1 MPTMQ
6 QYGEFVVRRPFLV
19 IFLSLLLAL
28 TGLSGGRYLGFTNDY
43 RYFFSNE
50 NPYLT
55 AFEELERTYSSPDTI
70 IYVYQPK
77 DGSDASSREGLN
89 LAYELTEGGWQ
100 IPFSTR
106 VDSLTNFQNTRA
118 IGEDDLEVRDLV
130 PDPADIDNQRIKYV
144 EDTILN
150 EPLLAGR
157 LLSLDK
163 KTAAVLVSLR
173 PPRDDVQATTAIVIK
188 AREIH
193 EAMRAKYPDIRIE
206 LTGSQMLSNAFSE
219 AAQED
224 LATLTPTMF
233 VIIALVLIFTTR
245 KLWATFATMIVVTL
259 SAGAAMGTGGWL
271 GFPLSPPA
279 SGAPTIVL
287 TVAVA
292 DCVHILITALVSQG
306 QGMEKRQAIVE
317 SLKINA
323 QAVFL
328 TSVTT
333 AIGLFSLN
341 FSDAPPYRDL
351 GNFAGIGSLYAWV
364 LSMTLFPALLAVL
377 PMKGS
382 AVVDRQSRSMEWLA
396 NIIIDKR
403 RPLMVVML
411 AVVALGAGLLPRLT
425 FNDRFVE
432 YFDERV
438 DFRQASDWASD
449 NLTGIYIINYSL
461 ESGGVGAVSDPEY
474 LENLDNFAGWLRTQP
489 EVVHVASFSDVVK
502 RINRSFNGDRQNFYA
517 VPENRQLAAQYVLL
531 YEMSLPYGLDLND
544 QLNVDKSASRV
555 VVTLKDLST
564 AEMKA
569 LRARALDWLRTNTP
583 ERMHVEP
590 SGQAVMF
597 SYIGERNF
605 EAMTV
610 GTIIAFVLISACLM
624 LALRSLRLG
633 LISLVPNIAPPA
645 VAMGF
650 FSLYQYEVGFWTAFV
665 GATAIGLIVDAT
677 VHMLSKYRHARFEL
691 GYSSVES
698 VRYSFTTVGT
708 ALWVCSFVLVAGF
721 MVLTLSPFLINA
733 MLGRVVALTILTAL
747 VLDFLLL
754 PALLM
759 WIDGRGDPNAP
770 YKAKT
775 GSKDG
780 AEEAAAQPAE

>member
-1 MPTMQ
+1 MPFTMQ
-6 QYGEFVVRRPFLV
+6 QYGEFVTRRPFLV
-19 IFLSLLLAL
+19 IVLSLLLAMASL
-28 TGLSGGRYLGFTNDY
+28 AGGQHLRFTNDY

-70 IYVYQPK
+70 FYVYQPK
-77 DGSDASSREGLN
+77 DGSDATSNEALK
-89 LAYELTEGGWQ
+89 LAYELTEAGWQ
-100 IPFSTR
+100 VPYSTR

-118 IGEDDLEVRDLV
+118 IGEDDLEVRALV
-130 PDPADIDNQRIKYV
+130 PDVAYIDDKRIAYV

-157 LLSLDK
+157 LLSQDK

-173 PPRDDVQATTAIVIK
+173 PPRDDVVATNEIVIK
-188 AREIH
+188 ARGIH
-193 EAMRAKYPDIRIE
+193 EEMRAKYPNIRIE
-206 LTGSQMLSNAFSE
+206 LTGSQMLSNAFAE
-219 AAQED
+219 AAQGD
-224 LATLTPTMF
+224 LTTLTPTMF
-233 VIIALVLIFTTR
+233 VIIALVLIATTR
-245 KLWATFATMIVVTL
+245 KLFATFAAMIVVTL
-259 SAGAAMGTGGWL
+259 SAGMAMGTGGWL
-271 GFPLSPPA
+271 GMPLSPPA
-279 SGAPTIVL
+279 SGAPTIIL

-292 DCVHILITALVSQG
+292 DCVHILITALVAQG
-306 QGMEKRQAIVE
+306 QGKSKREAIIE
-317 SLKINA
+317 SLNINA

-351 GNFAGIGSLYAWV
+351 GTFAGIGSIYAWI
-364 LSMTLFPALLAVL
+364 LSMSLFPALLVLL
-377 PMKGS
+377 PMRQS
-382 AVVDRQSRSMEWLA
+382 RAVDRQSRSMEWLA
-396 NIIIDKR
+396 NMVIAKR
-403 RPLMVVML
+403 RPLMLVML
-411 AVVALGAGLLPRLT
+411 AVTFIGAALLPRLT

-438 DFRQASDWASD
+438 DFRQASDWAAD

-461 ESGGVGAVSDPEY
+461 PSPDVGGVSDPDY
-474 LENLDNFAGWLRTQP
+474 LQDLDAFTQWLRAQP

-502 RINRSFNGDRQNFYA
+502 RINRSFNGDRDAFYA
-517 VPENRQLAAQYVLL
+517 VPENRELAAQYVLL

-544 QLNVDKSASRV
+544 QLNVDKSASRM
-555 VVTLKDLST
+555 VVTLDDLST

-569 LRARALDWLRTNTP
+569 LRARALDWLAANTP
-583 ERMHVEP
+583 ERMHVEA

-605 EAMTV
+605 NAMTV
-610 GTIIAFVLISACLM
+610 GTLVAFILISGCLM

-650 FSLYQYEVGFWTAFV
+650 FSLYTHEVGFWTAFV

-677 VHMLSKYRHARFEL
+677 VHMLSKYRHARFDL
-691 GYSSVES
+691 NYSSIES
-698 VRYSFTTVGT
+698 VRYSFRMVGT
-708 ALWVCSFVLVAGF
+708 ALWVCSFVLIAGF

-770 YKAKT
+770 MRRDENTDAPL
-775 GSKDG
+775 
-780 AEEAAAQPAE
+780 AQPAE

>member
-1 MPTMQ
+1 MPFTMQ
-6 QYGEFVVRRPFLV
+6 QYGEFVTRRPFLV
-19 IFLSLLLAL
+19 IVLSLLLAMASL
-28 TGLSGGRYLGFTNDY
+28 AGGQHLRFTNDY

-70 IYVYQPK
+70 FYVYQPK
-77 DGSDASSREGLN
+77 DGSDATSNEALK
-89 LAYELTEGGWQ
+89 LAYELTEAGWQ
-100 IPFSTR
+100 VPYSTR

-118 IGEDDLEVRDLV
+118 IGEDDLEVRALV
-130 PDPADIDNQRIKYV
+130 PDVTDIDDKRIGYV

-157 LLSLDK
+157 LLSQDK

-173 PPRDDVQATTAIVIK
+173 PPRDDVVATNDIVIK
-188 AREIH
+188 ARAIH
-193 EAMRAKYPDIRIE
+193 EEMRAKYPNIRIE
-206 LTGSQMLSNAFSE
+206 LTGSQMLSNAFAE
-219 AAQED
+219 AAQGD
-224 LATLTPTMF
+224 LTTLTPTMF
-233 VIIALVLIFTTR
+233 VIIALVLIATTR
-245 KLWATFATMIVVTL
+245 KLFATFAAMIVVTL
-259 SAGAAMGTGGWL
+259 SAGMAMGTGGWL
-271 GFPLSPPA
+271 GMPLSPPA
-279 SGAPTIVL
+279 SGAPTIIL

-292 DCVHILITALVSQG
+292 DCVHILITALVAQG
-306 QGMEKRQAIVE
+306 QGKSKREAIIE
-317 SLKINA
+317 SLNINA

-351 GNFAGIGSLYAWV
+351 GTFAGIGSIYAWI
-364 LSMTLFPALLAVL
+364 LSMSLFPALLVLL
-377 PMKGS
+377 PMRAS
-382 AVVDRQSRSMEWLA
+382 TAVDRQSRSMEWLA
-396 NIIIDKR
+396 NMVIAKR
-403 RPLMVVML
+403 RPLMLAML
-411 AVVALGAGLLPRLT
+411 AVTFIGAALLPRLT

-438 DFRQASDWASD
+438 DFRQASDWAAD

-461 ESGGVGAVSDPEY
+461 PSPDVGGVSDPDY
-474 LENLDNFAGWLRTQP
+474 LQDLDAFTQWLRAQP

-502 RINRSFNGDRQNFYA
+502 RINRSFNGDRDAFYA
-517 VPENRQLAAQYVLL
+517 VPENRELAAQYVLL

-544 QLNVDKSASRV
+544 QLNVDKSASRM
-555 VVTLKDLST
+555 VVTLDDLST

-569 LRARALDWLRTNTP
+569 LRARALDWLAANTP
-583 ERMHVEP
+583 ERMHVEA

-605 EAMTV
+605 SAMTV
-610 GTIIAFVLISACLM
+610 GTLVAFILISGCLM

-650 FSLYQYEVGFWTAFV
+650 FSLYTHEVGFWTAFV

-677 VHMLSKYRHARFEL
+677 VHMLSKYRHARFDL
-691 GYSSVES
+691 NYSSIES
-698 VRYSFTTVGT
+698 VRYSFRMVGT
-708 ALWVCSFVLVAGF
+708 ALWVCSFVLIAGF
-721 MVLTLSPFLINA
+721 MVLTLSPFLIND

-759 WIDGRGDPNAP
+759 WIDGRGDPHAPMRRDENADAP
-770 YKAKT
+770 L
-775 GSKDG
+775 
-780 AEEAAAQPAE
+780 AQPAE

>member
-6 QYGEFVVRRPFLV
+6 QYGEFVIRRPFLV
-19 IFLSLLLAL
+19 ILVSLLLAMAAL
-28 TGLSGGRYLGFTNDY
+28 AGGQHLRFTNDY
-43 RYFFSNE
+43 RYFFSEE

-77 DGSDASSREGLN
+77 DGSDATSRQALN
-89 LAYELTEGGWQ
+89 LAYELTESGWQ
-100 IPFSTR
+100 VPFSTR
-106 VDSLTNFQNTRA
+106 VDSLTNFQNTRS
-118 IGEDDLEVRDLV
+118 IGEDDLEVRALV
-130 PDPADIDNQRIKYV
+130 PDPSDIDAARIKYV
-144 EDTILN
+144 EDTILS

-157 LLSLDK
+157 LLSYDK

-173 PPRDDVQATTAIVIK
+173 PPVDDPAATNDIVIK
-188 AREIH
+188 ARAIH
-193 EAMRAKYPDIRIE
+193 EEMRAKYPNIRIE
-206 LTGSQMLSNAFSE
+206 LTGSQILSNAFAE
-219 AAQED
+219 AAQND
-224 LATLTPTMF
+224 LTTLTPTMF
-233 VIIALVLIFTTR
+233 AIIALVLIVTTR
-245 KLWATFATMIVVTL
+245 KLFATFAAMIVVTL
-259 SAGAAMGTGGWL
+259 SAGMAMGTGGWL
-271 GFPLSPPA
+271 GLPLSPPA
-279 SGAPTIVL
+279 SGAPTIIL

-292 DCVHILITALVSQG
+292 DCVHILITALVAQG
-306 QGMEKRQAIVE
+306 RGMDKKQAIVE
-317 SLKINA
+317 SLNVNA

-351 GNFAGIGSLYAWV
+351 GTFGGIGSIYAWV
-364 LSMTLFPALLAVL
+364 LSMSLFPALLTIL
-377 PMKGS
+377 PMRASS
-382 AVVDRQSRSMEWLA
+382 AVDRQSRSMEWLA
-396 NIIIDKR
+396 QLVIAKR
-403 RPLMVVML
+403 KPLMFAML
-411 AVVALGAGLLPRLT
+411 AVTLIGTALIPRLT

-438 DFRQASDWASD
+438 DFRTASDWAAD

-461 ESGGVGAVSDPEY
+461 ESGDVGGVSDPDY
-474 LENLDNFAGWLRTQP
+474 LADLDNFAQWLRQQP

-502 RINRSFNGDRQNFYA
+502 RINRSFNGDRQSKYK

-544 QLNVDKSASRV
+544 QLNVDKSASRM
-555 VVTLKDLST
+555 VVTLNDLST
-564 AEMKA
+564 VEMKA
-569 LRARALDWLRTNTP
+569 LRARATDWLSDNTP
-583 ERMHVEP
+583 QRMHVEP

-597 SYIGERNF
+597 AYIGERNLS
-605 EAMTV
+605 AMTV
-610 GTIIAFVLISACLM
+610 GTIVAFVLISGCLM

-633 LISLVPNIAPPA
+633 LISLVPNIVPPA

-650 FSLYQYEVGFWTAFV
+650 FSLYQHEVGFWTAFV

-677 VHMLSKYRHARFEL
+677 VHMLSKYRYARFDL
-691 GYSSVES
+691 NYSSIES
-698 VRYSFTTVGT
+698 VRYSFMTVGT
-708 ALWVCSFVLVAGF
+708 ALWICSFVLIAGF

-733 MLGRVVALTILTAL
+733 MLGSVVALTILTAL

-770 YKAKT
+770 FKT
-775 GSKDG
+775 DQ
-780 AEEAAAQPAE
+780 ADTNNATAQPAE

>member
-6 QYGEFVVRRPFLV
+6 QYGEFVTRRPILV
-19 IFLSLLLAL
+19 IVLSLLLAAMAIA
-28 TGLSGGRYLGFTNDY
+28 GGQHLRFTNDY

-70 IYVYQPK
+70 VYVYQPQ
-77 DGSDASSREGLN
+77 DGTLATSREALN
-89 LAYELTEGGWQ
+89 LAYDMTEAGWQ
-100 IPFSTR
+100 IPYSTR

-130 PDPADIDNQRIKYV
+130 PDPADISDARIAYV

-157 LLSLDK
+157 LLSLDR
-163 KTAAVLVSLR
+163 KTAAVMVSLR
-173 PPRDDVQATTAIVIK
+173 PPRDDVVATNEIVIK
-188 AREIH
+188 ARAVH
-193 EAMRAKYPDIRIE
+193 EAMRAKYPNIRIE
-206 LTGSQMLSNAFSE
+206 LTGSQILSNAFAE
-219 AAQED
+219 AAQAD

-233 VIIALVLIFTTR
+233 IIIAVVLILATR
-245 KLWATFATMIVVTL
+245 KIFGTIAAMIVVTL
-259 SAGAAMGTGGWL
+259 STGMAMGTGGWL

-279 SGAPTIVL
+279 SGAPTIIL

-292 DCVHILITALVSQG
+292 DCVHILITALVAQG
-306 QGMEKRQAIVE
+306 RGLDKKQAIIE
-317 SLKINA
+317 SLNVNA

-351 GNFAGIGSLYAWV
+351 GNFAGIGSIYAWI
-364 LSMTLFPALLAVL
+364 LSMSLFPALLTLL
-377 PMKGS
+377 PMRAS
-382 AVVDRQSRSMEWLA
+382 QAVDRQSRSMEWLA
-396 NIIIDKR
+396 NLVIAR
-403 RPLMVVML
+403 RKPLMLAML
-411 AVVALGAGLLPRLT
+411 ALTLIGTALLPRLT

-432 YFDERV
+432 YFDERI
-438 DFRQASDWASD
+438 DFRTASDWAAD

-461 ESGGVGAVSDPEY
+461 KSGAVGAVADPDY
-474 LENLDNFAGWLRTQP
+474 LEDLNNFANWLRQQP
-489 EVVHVASFSDVVK
+489 EVVHVAAFSDVVK
-502 RINRSFNGDRQNFYA
+502 RINRSFNGDRQAFYA
-517 VPENRQLAAQYVLL
+517 VPDNRQLAAQYVLL

-544 QLNVDKSASRV
+544 QLNVDKSASRL
-555 VVTLKDLST
+555 VVTLDDLST
-564 AEMKA
+564 AEMHGLRNRAMTWLKA
-569 LRARALDWLRTNTP
+569 NTP
-583 ERMHVEP
+583 QRMHVDP

-605 EAMTV
+605 RAMTT
-610 GTIIAFVLISACLM
+610 GTLVAFILISACLM
-624 LALRSLRLG
+624 LALKSLRLG
-633 LISLVPNIAPPA
+633 LISLMPNIAPPA

-650 FSLYQYEVGFWTAFV
+650 FSLYQVEVGFWTAFV

-677 VHMLSKYRHARFEL
+677 VHMLSKYRHARFDL
-691 GYSSVES
+691 NYSSIDS
-698 VRYSFTTVGT
+698 VRYSFATVGT
-708 ALWVCSFVLVAGF
+708 ALWVCSFVLIAGF
-721 MVLTLSPFLINA
+721 LVLTLSPFLINA
-733 MLGRVVALTILTAL
+733 MLGRVVAFTIFTAL

-770 YKAKT
+770 MRGPDT
-775 GSKDG
+775 
-780 AEEAAAQPAE
+780 AAQPAE

>member
-6 QYGEFVVRRPFLV
+6 QYGEFVIRRPFLV
-19 IFLSLLLAL
+19 ILVSLLLAMAAL
-28 TGLSGGRYLGFTNDY
+28 AGGQHLRFTNDY
-43 RYFFSNE
+43 RYFFSEE

-77 DGSDASSREGLN
+77 DGSDATSRQALN
-89 LAYELTEGGWQ
+89 LAYELTESGWQ
-100 IPFSTR
+100 VPFSTR
-106 VDSLTNFQNTRA
+106 VDSLTNFQNTRS
-118 IGEDDLEVRDLV
+118 IGEDDLEVRALV
-130 PDPADIDNQRIKYV
+130 PDPSDIDAARIKYV
-144 EDTILN
+144 EDTILS

-157 LLSLDK
+157 LLSYDK

-173 PPRDDVQATTAIVIK
+173 PPVDDPAATNDIVIK
-188 AREIH
+188 ARAIH
-193 EAMRAKYPDIRIE
+193 EEMRAKYPNIRIE
-206 LTGSQMLSNAFSE
+206 LTGSQMLSNAFAE
-219 AAQED
+219 AAQND
-224 LATLTPTMF
+224 LTTLTPTMF
-233 VIIALVLIFTTR
+233 AIIALVLIVTTR
-245 KLWATFATMIVVTL
+245 KLFATFAAMIVVTL
-259 SAGAAMGTGGWL
+259 SAGMAMGTGGWL
-271 GFPLSPPA
+271 GLPLSPPA
-279 SGAPTIVL
+279 SGAPTIIL

-292 DCVHILITALVSQG
+292 DCVHILITALVAQG
-306 QGMEKRQAIVE
+306 RGLDKKQAIVE
-317 SLKINA
+317 SLNVNA

-351 GNFAGIGSLYAWV
+351 GTFGGIGSIYAWI
-364 LSMTLFPALLAVL
+364 LSMSLFPALLTIL
-377 PMKGS
+377 PMRASS
-382 AVVDRQSRSMEWLA
+382 AVDRQSRSMEWLA
-396 NIIIDKR
+396 QLVIAKR
-403 RPLMVVML
+403 KPLMFAML
-411 AVVALGAGLLPRLT
+411 AVTLIGTALIPRLT

-438 DFRQASDWASD
+438 DFRTASDWAAD

-461 ESGGVGAVSDPEY
+461 ESGDVGGVSDPDY
-474 LENLDNFAGWLRTQP
+474 LADLDNFAQWLRQQP

-502 RINRSFNGDRQNFYA
+502 RINRSFNGDRQSKYK

-544 QLNVDKSASRV
+544 QLNVDKSASRM
-555 VVTLKDLST
+555 VVTLNDLST
-564 AEMKA
+564 VEMKA
-569 LRARALDWLRTNTP
+569 LRARATDWLSDNTP
-583 ERMHVEP
+583 QRMHVEP

-597 SYIGERNF
+597 AYIGERNLS
-605 EAMTV
+605 AMTV
-610 GTIIAFVLISACLM
+610 GTIVAFVLISGCLM

-633 LISLVPNIAPPA
+633 LISLVPNIVPPA

-650 FSLYQYEVGFWTAFV
+650 FSLYQHEVGFWTAFV

-677 VHMLSKYRHARFEL
+677 VHMLSKYRYARFDL
-691 GYSSVES
+691 NYSSIES
-698 VRYSFTTVGT
+698 VRYSFVTVGT
-708 ALWVCSFVLVAGF
+708 ALWICSFVLIAGF

-733 MLGRVVALTILTAL
+733 MLGSVVALTILTAL

-770 YKAKT
+770 FKT
-775 GSKDG
+775 DQ
-780 AEEAAAQPAE
+780 ADTNNATAQPAE

>member
-6 QYGEFVVRRPFLV
+6 QYGEFVTRRPILV
-19 IFLSLLLAL
+19 IVLSLLLAAMAIA
-28 TGLSGGRYLGFTNDY
+28 GGQHLRFTNDY

-70 IYVYQPK
+70 VYVYQPQ
-77 DGSDASSREGLN
+77 DGTLATSREALN
-89 LAYELTEGGWQ
+89 LAYDMTEAGWQ
-100 IPFSTR
+100 IPYSTR

-130 PDPADIDNQRIKYV
+130 PDPADISDARIAYV

-157 LLSLDK
+157 LLSLDR
-163 KTAAVLVSLR
+163 KTAAVMVSLR
-173 PPRDDVQATTAIVIK
+173 PPRDDVVATNEIVIK
-188 AREIH
+188 ARAVH
-193 EAMRAKYPDIRIE
+193 EAMRAKYPNIRIE
-206 LTGSQMLSNAFSE
+206 LTGSQILSNAFAE
-219 AAQED
+219 AAQAD

-233 VIIALVLIFTTR
+233 IIIAVVLILATR
-245 KLWATFATMIVVTL
+245 KIFGTIAAMIVVTL
-259 SAGAAMGTGGWL
+259 STGMAMGTGGWL

-279 SGAPTIVL
+279 SGAPTIIL

-292 DCVHILITALVSQG
+292 DCVHILITALVAQG
-306 QGMEKRQAIVE
+306 RGLDKKQAIIE
-317 SLKINA
+317 SLNVNA

-351 GNFAGIGSLYAWV
+351 GNFAGIGSIYAWI
-364 LSMTLFPALLAVL
+364 LSMSLFPALLTLL
-377 PMKGS
+377 PMRAS
-382 AVVDRQSRSMEWLA
+382 QAVDRQSRSMEWLA
-396 NIIIDKR
+396 NLVIAR
-403 RPLMVVML
+403 RKPLMLAML
-411 AVVALGAGLLPRLT
+411 ALTLIGTALLPRLT

-432 YFDERV
+432 YFDERI
-438 DFRQASDWASD
+438 DFRTASDWAAD

-461 ESGGVGAVSDPEY
+461 KSGAVGAVADPDY
-474 LENLDNFAGWLRTQP
+474 LEDLNNFANWLRQQP
-489 EVVHVASFSDVVK
+489 EVVHVAAFSDVVK
-502 RINRSFNGDRQNFYA
+502 RINRSFNGDRQAFYA
-517 VPENRQLAAQYVLL
+517 VPDNRQLAAQYVLL

-544 QLNVDKSASRV
+544 QLNVDKSASRL
-555 VVTLKDLST
+555 VVTLDDLST
-564 AEMKA
+564 AEMHGLRNRAMTWLKA
-569 LRARALDWLRTNTP
+569 NTP
-583 ERMHVEP
+583 QRMHVDP

-605 EAMTV
+605 RAMTT
-610 GTIIAFVLISACLM
+610 GTLVAFILISACLM
-624 LALRSLRLG
+624 LALKSLRLG
-633 LISLVPNIAPPA
+633 LISLMPNIAPPA

-650 FSLYQYEVGFWTAFV
+650 FSLYQVEVGFWTAFV

-677 VHMLSKYRHARFEL
+677 VHMLSKYRHARFDL
-691 GYSSVES
+691 NYSSIDS
-698 VRYSFTTVGT
+698 VRYSFATVGT
-708 ALWVCSFVLVAGF
+708 ALWVCSFVLIAGF
-721 MVLTLSPFLINA
+721 LVLTLSPFLTTA
-733 MLGRVVALTILTAL
+733 MLGRVVAFTIFTAL

-770 YKAKT
+770 MRGPDT
-775 GSKDG
+775 
-780 AEEAAAQPAE
+780 AAQPAE

>member
-6 QYGEFVVRRPFLV
+6 QYGEFVTRRPILV
-19 IFLSLLLAL
+19 IVLSLLLAAMAIA
-28 TGLSGGRYLGFTNDY
+28 GGQHLRFTNDY

-70 IYVYQPK
+70 VYVYQPQ
-77 DGSDASSREGLN
+77 DGTLATSREALN
-89 LAYELTEGGWQ
+89 LAYDMTEAGWQ
-100 IPFSTR
+100 IPYSTR

-118 IGEDDLEVRDLV
+118 VGEDDLEVRDLV
-130 PDPADIDNQRIKYV
+130 PDASDISDARIAYV

-157 LLSLDK
+157 LLSLDR
-163 KTAAVLVSLR
+163 KTAAVMVSLR
-173 PPRDDVQATTAIVIK
+173 PPRDDVVATNEIVIK
-188 AREIH
+188 ARAVH
-193 EAMRAKYPDIRIE
+193 EAMRAKYPNIRIE
-206 LTGSQMLSNAFSE
+206 LTGSQILSNAFAE

-233 VIIALVLIFTTR
+233 IIIAVVLILATR
-245 KLWATFATMIVVTL
+245 KIFATIAAMIVVTL
-259 SAGAAMGTGGWL
+259 STAMAMGSGGWL

-279 SGAPTIVL
+279 SGAPTIIL

-292 DCVHILITALVSQG
+292 DCVHILITALVAQG
-306 QGMEKRQAIVE
+306 RGLDKKQAIIE
-317 SLKINA
+317 SLNVNA

-351 GNFAGIGSLYAWV
+351 GNFAGIGSIYAWI
-364 LSMTLFPALLAVL
+364 LSMSLFPALLTLL
-377 PMKGS
+377 PMRPS
-382 AVVDRQSRSMEWLA
+382 QAVDRQSRSMEWLA
-396 NIIIDKR
+396 NLVISR
-403 RPLMVVML
+403 RKPIMVAML
-411 AVVALGAGLLPRLT
+411 ALTVIGTALLPRLT

-432 YFDERV
+432 YFDERI
-438 DFRQASDWASD
+438 DFRTASDWAAD

-461 ESGGVGAVSDPEY
+461 KSGAVGAVADPDY
-474 LENLDNFAGWLRTQP
+474 LEDLNNFAAWLRGQP
-489 EVVHVASFSDVVK
+489 EVVHVAAFSDVVK
-502 RINRSFNGDRQNFYA
+502 RINRSFNGDRQEFYA
-517 VPENRQLAAQYVLL
+517 VPDNRQLAAQYVLL

-544 QLNVDKSASRV
+544 QLNVDKSASRL
-555 VVTLKDLST
+555 VVTLDDLST
-564 AEMKA
+564 AEMHG
-569 LRARALDWLRTNTP
+569 LRNRAMGWLEANTP
-583 ERMHVEP
+583 QRMHVDP

-605 EAMTV
+605 RAMTT
-610 GTIIAFVLISACLM
+610 GTLIAFILISACLM
-624 LALRSLRLG
+624 LALKSLRLG
-633 LISLVPNIAPPA
+633 LISLMPNIAPPA

-650 FSLYQYEVGFWTAFV
+650 FSLYQVEVGFWTAFV

-677 VHMLSKYRHARFEL
+677 VHMLSKYRHARFDL
-691 GYSSVES
+691 NYSSIDS
-698 VRYSFTTVGT
+698 VRYSFATVGT
-708 ALWVCSFVLVAGF
+708 ALWVCSFVLIAGF
-721 MVLTLSPFLINA
+721 LVLTLSPFLINA
-733 MLGRVVALTILTAL
+733 MLGRVVAFTILTAL
-747 VLDFLLL
+747 ILDFLLL

-770 YKAKT
+770 MRADDT
-775 GSKDG
+775 
-780 AEEAAAQPAE
+780 AAQPAE

>member
-6 QYGEFVVRRPFLV
+6 QYGEFVIRRPFLV
-19 IFLSLLLAL
+19 ILVSLLLAMAAL
-28 TGLSGGRYLGFTNDY
+28 AGGQHLRFTNDY
-43 RYFFSNE
+43 RYFFSEE

-77 DGSDASSREGLN
+77 DGSDATSRQALN

-100 IPFSTR
+100 VPFSTR
-106 VDSLTNFQNTRA
+106 VDSLTNFQNTRS
-118 IGEDDLEVRDLV
+118 IGEDDLEVRALV
-130 PDPADIDNQRIKYV
+130 PDPSDIDAARIKYV
-144 EDTILN
+144 EDTILS

-157 LLSLDK
+157 LLSYDK

-173 PPRDDVQATTAIVIK
+173 PPVDDPAATNDIVIK
-188 AREIH
+188 ARAIH
-193 EAMRAKYPDIRIE
+193 EEMRAKYPNIRIE
-206 LTGSQMLSNAFSE
+206 LTGSQMLSNAFAE
-219 AAQED
+219 AAQAD

-233 VIIALVLIFTTR
+233 AIIALVLIVTTR
-245 KLWATFATMIVVTL
+245 KLFATFAAMIVVTL
-259 SAGAAMGTGGWL
+259 SAGMAMGTGGWL
-271 GFPLSPPA
+271 GLPLSPPA
-279 SGAPTIVL
+279 SGAPTIIL

-292 DCVHILITALVSQG
+292 DCVHILITALVAQG
-306 QGMEKRQAIVE
+306 RGMDKKQAIVE
-317 SLKINA
+317 SLNVNA

-351 GNFAGIGSLYAWV
+351 GTFGGIGSIYAWI
-364 LSMTLFPALLAVL
+364 LSMSLFPALLTIL
-377 PMKGS
+377 PMRASS
-382 AVVDRQSRSMEWLA
+382 AVDRQSRSMEWLA
-396 NIIIDKR
+396 QLVIAKR
-403 RPLMVVML
+403 KPLMFAML
-411 AVVALGAGLLPRLT
+411 AVTLIGTALIPRLT

-438 DFRQASDWASD
+438 DFRTASDWAAD

-461 ESGGVGAVSDPEY
+461 ESGDVGGVSDPDY
-474 LENLDNFAGWLRTQP
+474 LADLDNFAQWLRQQP

-502 RINRSFNGDRQNFYA
+502 RINRSFNGDRQSKYK

-544 QLNVDKSASRV
+544 QLNVDKSASRM
-555 VVTLKDLST
+555 VVTLNDLST
-564 AEMKA
+564 VEMKA
-569 LRARALDWLRTNTP
+569 LRARASDWLSDNTP
-583 ERMHVEP
+583 QRMHVEP

-597 SYIGERNF
+597 AYIGERNLS
-605 EAMTV
+605 AMTV
-610 GTIIAFVLISACLM
+610 GTIVAFILISGCLM

-633 LISLVPNIAPPA
+633 LISLVPNILPPA

-650 FSLYQYEVGFWTAFV
+650 FSLYQHEVGFWTAFV

-677 VHMLSKYRHARFEL
+677 VHMLSKYRYARFDL
-691 GYSSVES
+691 NYSSIES
-698 VRYSFTTVGT
+698 VRYSFMTVGT
-708 ALWVCSFVLVAGF
+708 ALWICSFVLIAGF

-733 MLGRVVALTILTAL
+733 MLGSVVALTILTAL

-770 YKAKT
+770 FKT
-775 GSKDG
+775 DQ
-780 AEEAAAQPAE
+780 ADTNNATAQPAE

>member
-6 QYGEFVVRRPFLV
+6 QYGEFVIRRPFLV
-19 IFLSLLLAL
+19 ILVSLLLAMAAL
-28 TGLSGGRYLGFTNDY
+28 AGGQYLRFTNDY
-43 RYFFSNE
+43 RYFFSEE

-77 DGSDASSREGLN
+77 DGSDATSRQALN
-89 LAYELTEGGWQ
+89 LAYELTESGWQ
-100 IPFSTR
+100 VPFSTR
-106 VDSLTNFQNTRA
+106 VDSLTNFQNTRS
-118 IGEDDLEVRDLV
+118 IGEDDLEVRALV
-130 PDPADIDNQRIKYV
+130 PDPSDIDAARIKYV
-144 EDTILN
+144 EDTILS

-157 LLSLDK
+157 LLSYDK

-173 PPRDDVQATTAIVIK
+173 PPVDDPAATNDIVIN
-188 AREIH
+188 ARAIH
-193 EAMRAKYPDIRIE
+193 EEMRAKYPNIRIE
-206 LTGSQMLSNAFSE
+206 LTGSQILSNAFAE
-219 AAQED
+219 AAQND
-224 LATLTPTMF
+224 LTTLTPTMF
-233 VIIALVLIFTTR
+233 AIIALVLIVTTR
-245 KLWATFATMIVVTL
+245 KLFATFAAMIVVTL
-259 SAGAAMGTGGWL
+259 SAGMAMGTGGWL
-271 GFPLSPPA
+271 GLPLSPPA
-279 SGAPTIVL
+279 SGAPTIIL

-292 DCVHILITALVSQG
+292 DCVHILITALVAQG
-306 QGMEKRQAIVE
+306 RGMDKKQAIVE
-317 SLKINA
+317 SLNVNA

-351 GNFAGIGSLYAWV
+351 GTFGGIGSIYAWV
-364 LSMTLFPALLAVL
+364 LSMSLFPALLTIL
-377 PMKGS
+377 PMRASS
-382 AVVDRQSRSMEWLA
+382 AVDRQSRSMEWLA
-396 NIIIDKR
+396 QLVIAKR
-403 RPLMVVML
+403 KPLMFAML
-411 AVVALGAGLLPRLT
+411 AVTLIGTALIPRLT

-438 DFRQASDWASD
+438 DFRTASDWAAD

-461 ESGGVGAVSDPEY
+461 ESGDVGGVSDPDY
-474 LENLDNFAGWLRTQP
+474 LADLDNFAQWLRQQP

-502 RINRSFNGDRQNFYA
+502 RINRSFNGDRQSKYK

-544 QLNVDKSASRV
+544 QLNVDKSASRM
-555 VVTLKDLST
+555 VVTLNDLST
-564 AEMKA
+564 VEMKA
-569 LRARALDWLRTNTP
+569 LRARATDWLSDNTP
-583 ERMHVEP
+583 QRMHVEP

-597 SYIGERNF
+597 AYIGERNLS
-605 EAMTV
+605 AMTV
-610 GTIIAFVLISACLM
+610 GTIVAFVLISGCLM

-633 LISLVPNIAPPA
+633 LISLVPNIVPPA

-650 FSLYQYEVGFWTAFV
+650 FSLYQHEVGFWTAFV

-677 VHMLSKYRHARFEL
+677 VHMLSKYRYARFDL
-691 GYSSVES
+691 NYSSIES
-698 VRYSFTTVGT
+698 VRYSFMTVGT
-708 ALWVCSFVLVAGF
+708 ALWICSFVLIAGF

-733 MLGRVVALTILTAL
+733 MLGSVVALTILTAL

-770 YKAKT
+770 FKT
-775 GSKDG
+775 DQ
-780 AEEAAAQPAE
+780 ADTNNATAQPAE

>member
-6 QYGEFVVRRPFLV
+6 QYGEFVIRRPFLV
-19 IFLSLLLAL
+19 ILVSLLLAMAAL
-28 TGLSGGRYLGFTNDY
+28 AGGQYLRFTNDY
-43 RYFFSNE
+43 RYFFSEE

-77 DGSDASSREGLN
+77 DGSDATSRQALN
-89 LAYELTEGGWQ
+89 LAYELTENGWQ
-100 IPFSTR
+100 VPFSTR
-106 VDSLTNFQNTRA
+106 VDSLTNFQNTRS
-118 IGEDDLEVRDLV
+118 IGEDDLEVRALV
-130 PDPADIDNQRIKYV
+130 PDPSDIDAARIKYV
-144 EDTILN
+144 EDTILS

-157 LLSLDK
+157 LLSYDK

-173 PPRDDVQATTAIVIK
+173 PPVDDPAATNDIVIN
-188 AREIH
+188 ARAIH
-193 EAMRAKYPDIRIE
+193 EEMRAKYPNIRIE
-206 LTGSQMLSNAFSE
+206 LTGSQMLSNAFAE
-219 AAQED
+219 AAQND
-224 LATLTPTMF
+224 LTTLTPTMF
-233 VIIALVLIFTTR
+233 AIIALVLIVTTR
-245 KLWATFATMIVVTL
+245 KLFATFAAMIVVTL
-259 SAGAAMGTGGWL
+259 SAGMAMGTGGWL
-271 GFPLSPPA
+271 GLPLSPPA
-279 SGAPTIVL
+279 SGAPTIIL

-292 DCVHILITALVSQG
+292 DCVHILITALVAQG
-306 QGMEKRQAIVE
+306 RGMDKKQAIVE
-317 SLKINA
+317 SLNVNA

-351 GNFAGIGSLYAWV
+351 GTFGGIGSIYAWV
-364 LSMTLFPALLAVL
+364 LSMSLFPALLTIL
-377 PMKGS
+377 PMRASS
-382 AVVDRQSRSMEWLA
+382 AVDRQSRSMEWLA
-396 NIIIDKR
+396 QLVIAKR
-403 RPLMVVML
+403 KPLMFAML
-411 AVVALGAGLLPRLT
+411 AVTLIGTALIPRLT

-438 DFRQASDWASD
+438 DFRTASDWAAD

-461 ESGGVGAVSDPEY
+461 ESGDVGGVSDPDY
-474 LENLDNFAGWLRTQP
+474 LADLDNFAQWLRQQP

-502 RINRSFNGDRQNFYA
+502 RINRSFNGDRQSKYK

-544 QLNVDKSASRV
+544 QLNVDKSASRM
-555 VVTLKDLST
+555 VVTLNDLST
-564 AEMKA
+564 VEMKA
-569 LRARALDWLRTNTP
+569 LRARATDWLSDNTP
-583 ERMHVEP
+583 QRMHVEP
-590 SGQAVMF
+590 SGQAVRF
-597 SYIGERNF
+597 AYIGERNLS
-605 EAMTV
+605 AMTV
-610 GTIIAFVLISACLM
+610 GTIVAFVLISGCLM

-633 LISLVPNIAPPA
+633 LISLVPNIVPPA

-650 FSLYQYEVGFWTAFV
+650 FSLYQHEVGFWTAFV

-677 VHMLSKYRHARFEL
+677 VHMLSKYRYARFDL
-691 GYSSVES
+691 NYSSIES
-698 VRYSFTTVGT
+698 VRYSFMTVGT
-708 ALWVCSFVLVAGF
+708 ALWICSFVLIAGF

-733 MLGRVVALTILTAL
+733 MLGSVVALTILTAL

-770 YKAKT
+770 FKT
-775 GSKDG
+775 DQ
-780 AEEAAAQPAE
+780 ADTNNATAQPAE

>member
-1 MPTMQ
+1 MKFTMQ
-6 QYGEFVVRRPFLV
+6 QYGAFVTRHPFIV
-19 IFLSLLLAL
+19 IALSLLLSLAAL
-28 TGLSGGRYLGFTNDY
+28 AGGQHLRFTNDY
-43 RYFFSNE
+43 RYFFSND

-70 IYVYQPK
+70 FFVYQPK
-77 DGSDASSREGLN
+77 DGSDATSRTALN
-89 LAYELTEGGWQ
+89 LAYELTDAGWQ

-130 PDPADIDNQRIKYV
+130 PSLADIDEARIKYV
-144 EDTILN
+144 EDTVLN

-157 LLSLDK
+157 LMSTNK

-173 PPRDDVQATTAIVIK
+173 PPTDDVVATNSIVNK

-193 EAMRAKYPDIRIE
+193 AQMRAKYPDIRIE

-219 AAQED
+219 AAQGD
-224 LATLTPTMF
+224 LKTLTPTMF
-233 VIIALVLIFTTR
+233 VIIALVLIITTR
-245 KLWATFATMIVVTL
+245 KLFATIATMIVVTL
-259 SAGAAMGTGGWL
+259 AAGAAMGTGGWL
-271 GFPLSPPA
+271 GMPLSPPA
-279 SGAPTIVL
+279 SGAPTIIL

-306 QGMEKRQAIVE
+306 AGMEKREAISE

-351 GNFAGIGSLYAWV
+351 GTFAGIGSIYAWI
-364 LSMTLFPALLAVL
+364 LSMTLFPALLTIM
-377 PMKGS
+377 PMKAS

-396 NIIIDKR
+396 NLVISKR
-403 RPLMVVML
+403 RPLMLAML
-411 AVVALGAGLLPRLT
+411 ALTLIGTALLPRLT

-438 DFRQASDWASD
+438 DFRQASDWAAD

-461 ESGGVGAVSDPEY
+461 ESGDIGAVSDPAY
-474 LENLDNFAGWLRTQP
+474 LTHLDAFANWMRQQP
-489 EVVHVASFSDVVK
+489 EVVHVAAFSDVVK
-502 RINRSFNGDRQNFYA
+502 RINRSFNGDRQSFYA

-544 QLNVDKSASRV
+544 QLNVDKSASRM
-555 VVTLKDLST
+555 VVTLEDLST
-564 AEMKA
+564 AEMKV
-569 LRARALDWLRTNTP
+569 LRARALDWLKANTP

-605 EAMTV
+605 NAMTT
-610 GTIIAFVLISACLM
+610 GTLLAFILISACLM

-633 LISLVPNIAPPA
+633 LISLVPNIAPPV

-650 FSLYQYEVGFWTAFV
+650 FSLYKYEVGFWTAFV
-665 GATAIGLIVDAT
+665 AATAIGLIVDAT
-677 VHMLSKYRHARFEL
+677 VHMLSKYRHARL
-691 GYSSVES
+691 DLNYSSIDS
-698 VRYSFTTVGT
+698 VRYSFMTVGT
-708 ALWVCSFVLVAGF
+708 ALWVCSFVLIAGF

-747 VLDFLLL
+747 ALDFLLL

-759 WIDGRGDPNAP
+759 WIDGRSDPGAP
-770 YKAKT
+770 LKPPAD
-775 GSKDG
+775 S
-780 AEEAAAQPAE
+780 AAQAAE